1 MVAIQIGDRHFQRD
15 QRLQFGV
22 AQFRPGVET
31 GVLRRGG
38 RQPLNTDGGG
48 LSACHPGMRGIF
60 LINEAVR
67 QLRGEGGPAQVPG
80 AEVAVACG
88 SGGWLSC
95 IATVVL
101 GKEGRS

>member
-1 MVAIQIGDRHFQRD
+1 M
-15 QRLQFGV
+15 
-22 AQFRPGVET
+22 
-31 GVLRRGG
+31 LRRGG

-67 QLRGEGGPAQVPG
+67 QLRGEGGEAQVPDC
-80 AEVAVACG
+80 EVAVACG
-88 SGGWLSC
+88 SGGSLSC

-101 GKEGRS
+101 GKDGRS

>member
-1 MVAIQIGDRHFQRD
+1 
-15 QRLQFGV
+15 
-22 AQFRPGVET
+22 
-31 GVLRRGG
+31 
-38 RQPLNTDGGG
+38 
-48 LSACHPGMRGIF
+48 MRGIF

-67 QLRGEGGPAQVPG
+67 QLRGEAGEAQVPG

-88 SGGWLSC
+88 AGGWLSC